1 MNVNITEACRLF
13 FVRSSYTASRTPIAW
28 LSDDNLENIDPCL
41 AAGPAKDQRTEG
53 PEANRCK
60 RTSTTDVRVMVKESF
75 VCCQTMR
82 CVETFLTGNGDIEE
96 ELRRQQEDF
105 SRLESR
111 KGRTAWIGT
120 MVPFAKQGKNQGSM
134 KAGDIYVCNQ
144 FFCSAFGVSKC
155 SIDSARRNPCSSGR
169 KT

>member
-75 VCCQTMR
+75 VWPRGTGSAVPSR
-82 CVETFLTGNGDIEE
+82 ISLLISILRLNLVLTYGIPPEFRGGVPLFNSKPPYAI
-96 ELRRQQEDF
+96 
-105 SRLESR
+105 
-111 KGRTAWIGT
+111 IGS
-120 MVPFAKQGKNQGSM
+120 VPS
-134 KAGDIYVCNQ
+134 
-144 FFCSAFGVSKC
+144 
-155 SIDSARRNPCSSGR
+155 SSGHTVAYR
-169 KT
+169 

>member
-1 MNVNITEACRLF
+1 MSSF
-13 FVRSSYTASRTPIAW
+13 FVRSSNTASRTPIAG
-28 LSDDNLENIDPCL
+28 LSDDNLENIDPRL

-60 RTSTTDVRVMVKESF
+60 RRSTTDVGVMVKESF

-82 CVETFLTGNGDIEE
+82 CVEKFVTGKGVIEE
-96 ELRRQQEDF
+96 LQRQQEDF

-120 MVPFAKQGKNQGSM
+120 MLPFAKQGKNQGSM

-155 SIDSARRNPCSSGR
+155 SIDSAKRNPCSSGR

>member
-1 MNVNITEACRLF
+1 M
-13 FVRSSYTASRTPIAW
+13 
-28 LSDDNLENIDPCL
+28 
-41 AAGPAKDQRTEG
+41 AGK
-53 PEANRCK
+53 
-60 RTSTTDVRVMVKESF
+60 
-75 VCCQTMR
+75 
-82 CVETFLTGNGDIEE
+82 GDIEE

-155 SIDSARRNPCSSGR
+155 SIDSAKRNPCSSGR
-169 KT
+169 KTLVSNFESMSGSTALTW